1 MPGAGGSARV
11 PTVELLQLAEA
22 EAEADGEPGGEAEE
36 EGPAVGL
43 GVAVGVGVGVG
54 VGLGLAESL
63 GVASVAEAGKVTAP
77 IPRPRLTTREQTVMP
92 TAKRP
97 VVICTGSHFSACVA
111 NRQFFRKV
119 KDL

>member
-1 MPGAGGSARV
+1 MCYQGHLLKSLSRPSLMAAGAVERETVIWGGTGS
-11 PTVELLQLAEA
+11 
-22 EAEADGEPGGEAEE
+22 
-36 EGPAVGL
+36 VGS
-43 GVAVGVGVGVG
+43 GVGVGVGVG